1 MSKII
6 FVLHSEIL
14 WCYFYR
20 RKWTFPHLLAVVR
33 WMEEVI
39 EAGLVCQAQH
49 LSKDIF
55 GVMLEKG
62 VEENVTQSTV
72 FLSLV
77 LAEVH
82 EPLDVKVGSDEL
94 NILEAEMHCK

>member
-1 MSKII
+1 MG
-6 FVLHSEIL
+6 
-14 WCYFYR
+14 
-20 RKWTFPHLLAVVR
+20 

-49 LSKDIF
+49 LPKDIF
-55 GVMLEKG
+55 GVMLENR
-62 VEENVTQSTV
+62 VEEKVTQSTV

-77 LAEVH
+77 MAEVH

-94 NILEAEMHCK
+94 DVLEAQNALQMIYGKKQRWHTMTRH

>member
-1 MSKII
+1 MCS
-6 FVLHSEIL
+6 F
-14 WCYFYR
+14 FF
-20 RKWTFPHLLAVVR
+20 TGNFAHLMAVMG
-33 WMEEVI
+33 WMKVVI

-49 LSKDIF
+49 LPKDIS
-55 GVMLEKG
+55 GVMLENG
-62 VEENVTQSTV
+62 VEEKVTQSTV

-94 NILEAEMHCK
+94 NVLGAQNTLQMIYKKQQ

>member
-1 MSKII
+1 
-6 FVLHSEIL
+6 
-14 WCYFYR
+14 
-20 RKWTFPHLLAVVR
+20 
-33 WMEEVI
+33 MEEVI
-39 EAGLVCQAQH
+39 EAALVCQAQH
-49 LSKDIF
+49 FSKDIF

-94 NILEAEMHCK
+94 NILEAEMYCKWFMVRNSDDTPWHIIKNVPLHL